1 MTSEDQ
7 TRDNSRR
14 WTSTLA
20 QFGSII
26 ALSVSFLAFAI
37 GAYQT
42 RLMENQARASV
53 WPFLAIGYLYNDAG
67 ANAGF
72 TWQIDNNGVGPARIE
87 SVTVTFDDQPVRH
100 WNEVLKKLLPQGEVF
115 VSINGVNGNVLPPNT
130 NRETTIEAIKITQPE
145 QAKIFYE
152 ARNRFKMDICYCSV
166 YDECWTAHWLQH
178 KVQAVERCEMG
189 KGGVEFEG
197 IK

>member
-1 MTSEDQ
+1 MTSENNP
-7 TRDNSRR
+7 RDTSPR

-20 QFGSII
+20 QFSSVL
-26 ALSVSFLAFAI
+26 ALSVSFLALAI

-42 RLMENQARASV
+42 RLMQNQARASV

-72 TWQIDNNGVGPARIE
+72 TWQIENNGVGPARIE
-87 SVTVTFDDQPVRH
+87 SVTVTLDGQPIRH
-100 WNEVLKKLLPQGEVF
+100 WNEVLKKVLPPGEAF

-130 NRETTIEAIKITQPE
+130 NRETTIEAIKITKPE

-152 ARNRFKMDICYCSV
+152 ARDRLKMDICYCSV
-166 YDECWTAHWLQH
+166 YDECWTAHWQQH
-178 KVQAVERCEMG
+178 KVQAVERCEVG
-189 KGGVEFEG
+189 KGGVEFEE
-197 IK
+197 